1 MGDHHERRLAMDGTL
16 RPSTADDVLDLLDV
30 SFHSAAL
37 GAALEL
43 GLFRLLDEQ
52 PLDAEQVARALEIPL
67 NRCHYWLQLL
77 DQIGLIEDGPNG
89 YQPSST
95 TRAAILEVYSGDTWE
110 LLAEEARDR
119 LPGLRNLSTSLRD
132 PGSAWDTLGL
142 EARMYLAEMEK
153 DPEVARRFTR
163 MLYEIHQP
171 LAEELAGWLDLS
183 GVQRLLDLGGGSGV
197 ISLALLRHHPEVSAT
212 VVDLANV
219 CDVGR
224 EIAAERSLDER
235 ITYHPANFL
244 HDELPTGF
252 DLALECDVNVYSEAL
267 FRKVRS
273 SLRSGGRFVIID
285 EFAPSEQIAPPS
297 RLHWALEGSMI
308 DPEFSFP
315 TTTAVKDLL
324 ENAGFQILSER
335 PLPPL
340 SAAAARFDRDL
351 TVIDALT
358 D

>member
-1 MGDHHERRLAMDGTL
+1 MVSTL
-16 RPSTADDVLDLLDV
+16 RPSTADDVLDLLDLP
-30 SFHSAAL
+30 FHSAAL

-43 GLFRLLDEQ
+43 GLFWLLDEQ
-52 PLDAEQVARALEIPL
+52 PLDTEHIARKLEIPL
-67 NRCHYWLQLL
+67 KRCHYWLQLL
-77 DQIGLIEDGPNG
+77 DRIGLIEEGPSG
-89 YQPSST
+89 YQLSST
-95 TRAAILEVYSGDTWE
+95 TRTAILEAYGRETWG

-119 LPGLRNLSTSLRD
+119 LPGLRNLSTYLRQ
-132 PGSAWDTLGL
+132 PGSAWGRLGL
-142 EARMYLAEMEK
+142 KPRMYLAEMEE

-163 MLYEIHQP
+163 MLYEIHRP
-171 LAEELAGWLDLS
+171 LAEELAMFLEMS
-183 GVQRLLDLGGGSGV
+183 GVERLLDLGGGSGV
-197 ISLALLRHHPEVSAT
+197 ISLALLQRHPELSAT

-219 CDVGR
+219 CDAGR
-224 EIAAERSLDER
+224 EIAAERSLTER
-235 ITYHPANFL
+235 IAYHPADFL
-244 HDELPTGF
+244 QDELPTGF

-285 EFAPSEQIAPPS
+285 EFAPSDQIAPPS

-308 DPEFSFP
+308 EPDFSFP